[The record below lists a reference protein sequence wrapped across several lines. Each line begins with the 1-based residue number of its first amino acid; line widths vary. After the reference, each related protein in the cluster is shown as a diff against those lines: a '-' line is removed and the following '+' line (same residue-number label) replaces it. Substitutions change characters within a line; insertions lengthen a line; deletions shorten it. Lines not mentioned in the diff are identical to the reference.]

1 MCVDI
6 HPRHPHMLACGLHD
20 GNVAVYNLHKMR
32 LGGKIKDKEIHK
44 TLTISSF
51 FLPIEMMI

>member
-32 LGGKIKDKEIHK
+32 LGGKIKDKEI
-44 TLTISSF
+44 SSL
-51 FLPIEMMI
+51 FLSIEMTI